1 MSDSDITPAE
11 LRRLVAQVTARIE
24 GRPLDAG
31 LQAWLN
37 EQIGPQ
43 SELYQQ
49 LKAACETGARAGWLC
64 TQTNGRVRF
73 SRIFEPAA
81 DLHGFSVDVVDMDD
95 VAGRHHEHPT
105 GEIDLV
111 MPQEGDARFDGHSA
125 GWVVYGP
132 GTAHSPT
139 TTGGRLLVMYLLP
152 QGQIRFT

>member
-1 MSDSDITPAE
+1 MMDTTPADF
-11 LRRLVAQVTARIE
+11 RRLVAQVTERLE

-37 EQIGPQ
+37 DQIGPE
-43 SELYQQ
+43 SELYQP

-73 SRIFEPAA
+73 SRIFEPAV
-81 DLHGFSVDVVDMDD
+81 DLHGFSVDVVEMND

-152 QGQIRFT
+152 QGEIRFT